1 MSEQQRSAPSRS
13 TPSLSPVSPEASPQ
27 PSAAPAPT
35 QDAKPPAKPLRRAR
49 LSAVPKADEGSLF
62 VSEAKVYPR
71 SISGVFQRWRW
82 VFAWLTQIVFYG
94 LCWLPWNGRQAV
106 LFDLDARR
114 FYVFDFVLWP
124 QDTIYLAV
132 LLVLSALALFL
143 FTTVAG
149 RLWCG
154 YTCPQ
159 TVYTELF
166 LWVERKIEGDRS
178 RRMKLDAAPWG
189 VRKLGL
195 KSAKHGVWLAVAL
208 WTGFTFVGYFT
219 PIRELAAETLSFSLS
234 GWETF
239 WVLFYGGATY
249 GMAGFMREQ
258 MCKYICPYAQFQ
270 FVMFDQ
276 DTLIVAYDE
285 ARGEPRG
292 GRSKKVVAKEQG
304 LGDCVDCSM
313 CVQVCP
319 TGIDIRNGLQLE
331 CIGCGACIDACDQVM
346 DKMQYPRGLIR
357 YSTENALKHRSSR
370 ATILRRALRPRVLIY
385 SAVFLVALT
394 ATAWSLATRV
404 PLKVDVQRDRAALA
418 SEADDGSIENAF
430 RLQLINA
437 SESERHYV
445 VSVAGLDGIHLAEA
459 LTVSVQGA
467 STAAATIQ
475 VRVAPGAAGSGPHRI
490 EFTVTD
496 QADPAV
502 TVTEDAMFWLP

>member
-1 MSEQQRSAPSRS
+1 MSEPSKPQRVIPI
-13 TPSLSPVSPEASPQ
+13 Q
-27 PSAAPAPT
+27 PLYAAEP
-35 QDAKPPAKPLRRAR
+35 
-49 LSAVPKADEGSLF
+49 
-62 VSEAKVYPR
+62 KVYPR
-71 SISGVFQRWRW
+71 SVQGLFQRWRW
-82 VFAWLTQIVFYG
+82 VFVWLTQLVFYG

-159 TVYTELF
+159 TVYTEIF
-166 LWVERKIEGDRS
+166 LWIERKVEGDRPK
-178 RRMKLDAAPWG
+178 RIKLDAAPWSAG
-189 VRKLGL
+189 KLATKGT
-195 KSAKHGVWLAVAL
+195 KHLLWFLVSL

-219 PIRELAAETLSFSLS
+219 PIRELAQAVLALSPG

-239 WVLFYGGATY
+239 WILFYAGATY
-249 GMAGFMREQ
+249 GNAGFMREQ

-270 FVMFDQ
+270 FVMFDP

-285 ARGEPRG
+285 KRGEPRG
-292 GRSKKVVAKEQG
+292 GRSKKTDAGGKG
-304 LGDCVDCSM
+304 LGDCIDCSI

-319 TGIDIRNGLQLE
+319 TGIDIRDGLQLE
-331 CIGCGACIDACDQVM
+331 CIGCAACIDACDQVM
-346 DKMQYPRGLIR
+346 DKMDYPRGLIR
-357 YSTENALKHRSSR
+357 YSTENAVKQQFAR
-370 ATILRRALRPRVLIY
+370 AAILRRTVRPRVLVY
-385 SAVFLVALT
+385 SAVFLLLLG

-418 SEADDGSIENAF
+418 TETADGAIENTF

-437 SESERHYV
+437 SEQSRTYRIG
-445 VSVAGLDGIHLAEA
+445 VAGLDGIHLAQPVE
-459 LTVSVQGA
+459 VRV
-467 STAAATIQ
+467 AAAAAASATAQ
-475 VRVAPGAAGSGPHRI
+475 VRVEPGSAASGPHPVR
-490 EFTVTD
+490 FTVSD
-496 QADPAV
+496 AADPSV
-502 TVTEDAMFWLP
+502 TVSEEAKFWIP